1 MWTGEWRDSLLEGE
15 VGLVTGGGQGIGFA
29 TARQLGLLGAR
40 VVVLDLHPDDV
51 ADRLQADGV
60 RAIAIA
66 GDVREPAAFDEAVAR
81 AGGELGGPPSIFVS
95 NAGITRDSTIRK
107 MTPEQ
112 WHEVIDVHLLGAFT
126 GLRAVFEGMQGLG
139 RGAIVFLSSV
149 ASFGAFGQA
158 NYSSAKAGLIALA
171 RVAALEF
178 ARYGI
183 RVNCVAPGVV
193 DTAMVAAVPEE
204 IRETWLPEIPL
215 RRMAEPEEMARV
227 IAFLCSPLSSY
238 VTGTV
243 VLADG
248 GYSIKG

>member
-1 MWTGEWRDSLLEGE
+1 VIVWDGEWRDSLLEGE
-15 VGLVTGGGQGIGFA
+15 VALVTGGAQGIGFA
-29 TARQLGLLGAR
+29 TARQLGLLGAK
-40 VVVLDLHPDDV
+40 VVVLDLDPRDV
-51 ADRLQADGV
+51 AERLDAV
-60 RAIAIA
+60 AVA
-66 GDVREPAAFDEAVAR
+66 GDVREPAAYDEAIAAAR
-81 AGGELGGPPSIFVS
+81 ATYGAPPSLFVS

-112 WHEVIDVHLLGAFT
+112 WHEVVDVHLLGAFT
-126 GLRAVFEGMQGLG
+126 GLKAVVEGMQELE

-171 RVAALEF
+171 KVAALEY
-178 ARYGI
+178 ARYGV
-183 RVNCVAPGVV
+183 RVNCIAPGVV
-193 DTAMVAAVPEE
+193 DTEMVAAVPEE
-204 IRETWLPEIPL
+204 VRENWLPEIPL
-215 RRMAEPEEMARV
+215 RRMAQPEEMARV
-227 IAFLCSPLSSY
+227 IAFLCSPLASY